1 MQCQP
6 IDLQDMSSSE
16 NTSDLEQE
24 ELGDN
29 PVMESQS
36 EESGA
41 SAEIGEGDATSTE
54 EETEEETRTTNSMV
68 KPKGILV
75 DVVNEEEYKN
85 NDTEQ

>member
-6 IDLQDMSSSE
+6 IDLQDMSSLE

-41 SAEIGEGDATSTE
+41 SAEIGEGDAISTE
-54 EETEEETRTTNSMV
+54 KETEEETSSTNNTV
-68 KPKGILV
+68 QPKIIPV
-75 DVVNEEEYKN
+75 DVENEVV
-85 NDTEQ
+85 

>member
-24 ELGDN
+24 ELCDN

-41 SAEIGEGDATSTE
+41 SAEIGEGDAISTE
-54 EETEEETRTTNSMV
+54 KETEEETSSTNNLV
-68 KPKGILV
+68 HPKRIPV
-75 DVVNEEEYKN
+75 DVENEVV
-85 NDTEQ
+85 